1 MLESKITGIKKFVE
15 FPRKN
20 GIRMFVDVDTIATV
34 LGDETKSTI
43 YTLDSPE
50 PFSLDLPVLEVMK
63 IIEDARKIYIHDFK
77 ENNNE

>member
-1 MLESKITGIKKFVE
+1 MLESKITVIKKFVE

-43 YTLDSPE
+43 YTLDSPV

-77 ENNNE
+77 EKDNE